1 MYGIVKQYNITY
13 KHGVKIVSVQFGI
26 KQREIDAIIIYP
38 YNITEGVFKK
48 KKNITEGFLLRDSLN
63 LSYTKLYNKLVE

>member
-38 YNITEGVFKK
+38 YNITEGVVKK
-48 KKNITEGFLLRDSLN
+48 KKTLQKAFSSEIL
-63 LSYTKLYNKLVE
+63 